1 MTKVTRV
8 SEERKEKLGCQGCR
22 GDQVQQDLKENLLLD
37 LLVIQDHEDTLVH
50 RVSGEVVSLDL
61 LDRQDLPDLLDNT
74 DLA

>member
-1 MTKVTRV
+1 MTRV
-8 SEERKEKLGCQGCR
+8 SEERKEKLGCQGCQGCR
-22 GDQVQQDLKENLLLD
+22 GDQVQQDLEENLLLD